1 LRRIA
6 VGTEP
11 AIARIILDQERHA
24 GAGDHCEHAEDKIG
38 LAPANIRDQKRRQGR
53 HDQRTEADAAR
64 SNAGGQTTAPR
75 EPAWHR
81 ADRRNIG
88 ASNAEA
94 NAEPVGGIDLEQ
106 ALRHAGGDEACPDQN
121 HADQGEPARAEA
133 VGERS
138 ADAADAKIEEAG
150 QREDKRHR
158 AARGAEIALQGFD
171 EGAER
176 ISAAEAHEGD
186 GKSRSDYEPA
196 VEEFSIV
203 AKHWNFRNRGI
214 VDHDR
219 LLRFPA
225 KIGGRAALGHPIY
238 FGHERSIDGSN
249 GALPDIDL
257 VFAEAGLVL
266 PKAKASVPASGSY
279 AS

>member
-1 LRRIA
+1 
-6 VGTEP
+6 
-11 AIARIILDQERHA
+11 
-24 GAGDHCEHAEDKIG
+24 
-38 LAPANIRDQKRRQGR
+38 
-53 HDQRTEADAAR
+53 
-64 SNAGGQTTAPR
+64 
-75 EPAWHR
+75 
-81 ADRRNIG
+81 
-88 ASNAEA
+88 
-94 NAEPVGGIDLEQ
+94 
-106 ALRHAGGDEACPDQN
+106 
-121 HADQGEPARAEA
+121 
-133 VGERS
+133 
-138 ADAADAKIEEAG
+138 
-150 QREDKRHR
+150 
-158 AARGAEIALQGFD
+158 LQGFD

-196 VEEFSIV
+196 VEESSIV
-203 AKHWNFRNRGI
+203 AKHWNFRNPGI
-214 VDHDR
+214 VGHDR